1 MDTIRDRRSDRD
13 GVAAAFG
20 SIAVLAVAL
29 ALTPLR
35 DSIGATNA
43 ALILTLVV
51 VGAAAAGGRVA
62 GATTAVVGSLGFNA
76 GFAPPYGTLRIASPE
91 DVLTCVLMVVVG
103 VAVGQLA
110 HLATVRGRRSSRDR
124 VGLRHVGDLRD
135 LITDRAPI
143 PVIIERS
150 AAHLVEQLGLASC
163 FFVHGASRSIGFGDL
178 PPDLDRHGS
187 LPPPASG
194 ATLRRGLDGFELPE
208 GGVSLPV
215 LGQDGTVLG
224 RFVLEPTPGRGVAR
238 ADRELAVLVA
248 DTIAPALEA
257 DPNPPADSPTDPPAD
272 PPTTPLTDPRN
283 P

>member
-1 MDTIRDRRSDRD
+1 VETIRDRRSGNRLSDRD
-13 GVAAAFG
+13 GTAAAFG
-20 SIAVLAVAL
+20 SIVVLAVAL

-35 DSIGATNA
+35 DTIGATNA

-124 VGLRHVGDLRD
+124 VGLSHLSDLRD
-135 LITDRAPI
+135 LVTDRAPI

-150 AAHLVEQLGLASC
+150 RTHLVQQLGLASC

-194 ATLRRGLDGFELPE
+194 ATLRHGLDGFELPE

-215 LGQDGTVLG
+215 LGRDGTVLG

-248 DTIAPALEA
+248 DTIAPALEP
-257 DPNPPADSPTDPPAD
+257 DPNPPTD
-272 PPTTPLTDPRN
+272 PPTTPLTNPRN